1 MFAFGWHMHPLYD
14 LRYDFPYHPNI
25 RPVFV
30 SFHLN
35 RLDMLSEEAKDYLR
49 RYGPVGCRD
58 WTTVYL
64 LLSAGIDAFFTG
76 CLTTTVDAVFP
87 TREDVYSGGGAVGL
101 IDVPAVSASRRIP
114 GAKLYSHQSDEYRNL
129 SVTDGIHLAHD
140 LLGTYQKDLDRAI
153 TKRLHGYL
161 PLTSLGVPVDFTFGA
176 KGDVRLAGLTGLL
189 PGDARLSEMRTTLRG
204 LIATVFQG
212 VLSGADEDKVY
223 ALWRDV
229 TREAVAEARSRFEAP
244 IVVPPTT
251 TDVAAAVATSLAGA
265 QRFGPHDTVDPDTVT
280 DVMLCFDQN
289 LTHPAAVL
297 LESIVANATGAVR
310 LTLLGR
316 GLGDDYLAWLAAA
329 FPSVPMTVMSC
340 DHISYAPGG
349 SPRRVIPRITVSTMD
364 RLLAPLLLDDV
375 DRIVYLDVDT
385 LMLGDVGVLART
397 DLEGHPV
404 AARDTAVS
412 EASEW
417 RRAGTSLT
425 EEAASELR
433 RGLGRLHGYGPAA
446 LNAGVLVMDLDRM
459 RRDDFTARSFA
470 WIERFGLND
479 QDIVLSY
486 VGPDRSV
493 LDSRW
498 NALPVLEDVRE
509 PNLIH
514 WASLGKPWESNLTY
528 AQDRWL
534 QHAETLQLRAGP
546 PPTPGTGPS
555 RAPALAGR
563 GRPRPRHDAAGSG
576 ARAGDL
582 RRAPRTSQLPRRGEP
597 AHAGRH
603 RAVASRTRGSRA
615 SSSRQGPRSA
625 ARPSRWRQPSR
636 PLVPCASTTC
646 SG

>member
-1 MFAFGWHMHPLYD
+1 MHLVELDRDFTSACEVPDTTWMFAFGWHMHPLYD

-204 LIATVFQG
+204 LIATVFQS

-265 QRFGPHDTVDPDTVT
+265 QRFGPHDSVDPDTVT

-340 DHISYAPGG
+340 DHISYAPRWQPA
-349 SPRRVIPRITVSTMD
+349 S
-364 RLLAPLLLDDV
+364 
-375 DRIVYLDVDT
+375 
-385 LMLGDVGVLART
+385 
-397 DLEGHPV
+397 GHPADHRV
-404 AARDTAVS
+404 DD
-412 EASEW
+412 
-417 RRAGTSLT
+417 
-425 EEAASELR
+425 
-433 RGLGRLHGYGPAA
+433 GPAA
-446 LNAGVLVMDLDRM
+446 GAAPAG
-459 RRDDFTARSFA
+459 RRR
-470 WIERFGLND
+470 
-479 QDIVLSY
+479 
-486 VGPDRSV
+486 PDR
-493 LDSRW
+493 
-498 NALPVLEDVRE
+498 
-509 PNLIH
+509 
-514 WASLGKPWESNLTY
+514 
-528 AQDRWL
+528 
-534 QHAETLQLRAGP
+534 
-546 PPTPGTGPS
+546 
-555 RAPALAGR
+555 
-563 GRPRPRHDAAGSG
+563 
-576 ARAGDL
+576 
-582 RRAPRTSQLPRRGEP
+582 LPRRGHVDARRRRRP
-597 AHAGRH
+597 RSYPPRGPSGR
-603 RAVASRTRGSRA
+603 
-615 SSSRQGPRSA
+615 GPRHGG
-625 ARPSRWRQPSR
+625 Q
-636 PLVPCASTTC
+636 
-646 SG
+646 